1 MVVSVIPA
9 QYFKA
14 KRGIAG
20 GIVYAA
26 GGLGGAAISFI
37 LDALIGSVGIKWTFR
52 ILGFMTWGTGLPAAF
67 LVKQRVEIPPA
78 AFIDW

>member
-1 MVVSVIPA
+1 MAVSVTPE

-37 LDALIGSVGIKWTFR
+37 LDALIGSVGIKWIFR
-52 ILGFMTWGTGLPAAF
+52 ILGFITWGTGLPAAC
-67 LVKQRVEIPPA
+67 LIKQRVAIPHT